1 MLMHAREER
10 ILISIIREE
19 LSPMNIGKNLKRAL
33 LGVSLSAAVLM
44 PATSLRADTGGVNA
58 GVLTCV
64 VDGGLGL
71 LVFSSKEMECEF
83 ASVDG
88 RTDFYTGNVKKF
100 GLDIGITGKSYV
112 KWVVFAPVGRPR
124 KGGLAGTYVG
134 VSGEATAGAGVGANG
149 LVGGSDRTFSL
160 QPFSASIQTGLNLAL
175 GIGSMT
181 LDSAD

>member
-1 MLMHAREER
+1 
-10 ILISIIREE
+10 
-19 LSPMNIGKNLKRAL
+19 MNIGKKMKRVL
-33 LGVSLSAAVLM
+33 LGLSLSAVVLL
-44 PATSLRADTGGVNA
+44 PGSALHADTGGVNA

-64 VDGGLGL
+64 VDGGIGL

-100 GLDIGITGKSYV
+100 GLDVGITGKSYV

-124 KGGLAGTYVG
+124 AGGLAGNYVG

-181 LDSAD
+181 LDAAD

>member
-1 MLMHAREER
+1 
-10 ILISIIREE
+10 
-19 LSPMNIGKNLKRAL
+19 MNIGKKIKRIL
-33 LGVSLSAAVLM
+33 LGLSLSAAVVVPGSALH
-44 PATSLRADTGGVNA
+44 ADTGGVNA

-64 VDGGLGL
+64 VDGGVGL

-83 ASVDG
+83 ASVNG
-88 RTDFYTGNVKKF
+88 RTDFYTGNGKKL
-100 GLDIGITGKSYV
+100 GLDVGITGKSYV

-124 KGGLAGTYVG
+124 AGGLAGTYVG

-181 LDSAD
+181 LDAAD

>member
-1 MLMHAREER
+1 
-10 ILISIIREE
+10 
-19 LSPMNIGKNLKRAL
+19 MNIGKNLKRAL
-33 LGVSLSAAVLM
+33 LGVSLSAAVLV

-64 VDGGLGL
+64 VDGGVGL

-88 RTDFYTGNVKKF
+88 RTDFYTGTVKKF

-124 KGGLAGTYVG
+124 RGGIRQPTVQAASDKSRGD
-134 VSGEATAGAGVGANG
+134 
-149 LVGGSDRTFSL
+149 GGPAWL
-160 QPFSASIQTGLNLAL
+160 
-175 GIGSMT
+175 
-181 LDSAD
+181 

>member
-1 MLMHAREER
+1 
-10 ILISIIREE
+10 
-19 LSPMNIGKNLKRAL
+19 MNIVKKMKRAL
-33 LGVSLSAAVLM
+33 LGIILSAVVLL
-44 PATSLRADTGGVNA
+44 PGTSLRADTGGVNA

-64 VDGGLGL
+64 VDGGVGL
-71 LVFSSKEMECEF
+71 LVFSRKQMRCEF
-83 ASVDG
+83 ASVTG

-100 GLDIGITGKSYV
+100 GLDVGVTNKSYV

-124 KGGLAGTYVG
+124 QGGLAGTYVG

-149 LVGGSDRTFSL
+149 LIGGSDRSFSL

-181 LDSAD
+181 LDAAN